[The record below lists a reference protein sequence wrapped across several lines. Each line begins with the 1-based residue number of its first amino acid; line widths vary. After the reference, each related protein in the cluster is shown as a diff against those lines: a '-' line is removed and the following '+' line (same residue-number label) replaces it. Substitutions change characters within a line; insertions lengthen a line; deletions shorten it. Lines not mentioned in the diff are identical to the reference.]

1 MSSCSGAFATD
12 SAGELHVLGHD
23 GHTFGVDGA
32 QVGVFEETDHVGLS
46 GFLEGEDG
54 GGLETEV
61 VLELSSD
68 LTDESLE
75 GELSDEELGG
85 LLETSDFA
93 ERNGSWSETVG
104 LFDTSGSSGL
114 LGGLLVGNVLAGGF
128 ASGVLSRG
136 VLGACHGIYFNSVDR
151 CRVKYGL
158 LKISAI

>member
-1 MSSCSGAFATD
+1 MQ
-12 SAGELHVLGHD
+12 VLGHD

-32 QVGVFEETDHVGLS
+32 EVGVFEETDHVSLS

-75 GELSDEELGG
+75 GELSDKELGG

-93 ERNGSWSETVG
+93 ESYGSWSETVG
-104 LFDTSGSSGL
+104 LLNTSGSSGL
-114 LGGLLVGNVLAGGF
+114 LGSLLVGNMFTGGF

-136 VLGACHGIYFNSVDR
+136 VLGACHDNIFNPVDR
-151 CRVKYGL
+151 CRIK
-158 LKISAI
+158 